1 MQNAINLALVQQ
13 LRMFR
18 FDGLQFDGHFFA
30 RRHVS
35 TQINVTKRPAANF
48 AAQPVLFSDTQL
60 HIVVDGFVLFCFV
73 CYSVLDTVV
82 IIKEWLLWNDPL
94 LYRSSCSR
102 SFAMLLCC

>member
-13 LRMFR
+13 LRMLR
-18 FDGLQFDGHFFA
+18 FDGFQFDGHFFA
-30 RRHVS
+30 RRHVG

-60 HIVVDGFVLFCFV
+60 HFALFCFVLLVGRLV

-82 IIKEWLLWNDPL
+82 VIKEWLLWNVPL
-94 LYRSSCSR
+94 L
-102 SFAMLLCC
+102 